1 MSTNAEPARIPAQQ
15 VKKLRELTGAG
26 FNACSQALVETAGD
40 MEKAVE
46 FLRKKGQAA
55 AQKKAERE
63 ATDGL
68 VSTYIH
74 AGGKIGVLLEVNCE
88 TDFVARTEEFQRLC
102 HEIAMHIAALDPR
115 YVRRED
121 VSKEIIER
129 EIEIGRDQARQA
141 KKPETIVEKIAIGKV
156 EKFYEENCL
165 YEQHFI
171 KDESVTVKEMIDQ
184 AIAKVGEK
192 ISVRRFVRMKVG
204 DVMAT
209 YAPGAPPKDNP
220 GAAADPESGENPPQ
234 QGGDGSA
241 AAPVKA

>member
-1 MSTNAEPARIPAQQ
+1 MTTNPEPVNISAQL

-26 FNACSQALVETAGD
+26 FNDCRAALAASSAN

-68 VSTYIH
+68 VSCYIH

-88 TDFVARTEEFQRLC
+88 TDFVARTDEFQRLC
-102 HEIAMHIAALDPR
+102 HDLAMHIAALDPR
-115 YVRRED
+115 FIRREE
-121 VSKEIIER
+121 VTPEILERER
-129 EIEIGRDQARQA
+129 EIARDQARQTG
-141 KKPETIVEKIAIGKV
+141 KPDHVIEKIVTGKM

-171 KDESVTVKEMIDQ
+171 RDESVTVKEMIDL

-192 ISVRRFVRMKVG
+192 ISVRRYVRMKVG
-204 DVMAT
+204 DATAT
-209 YAPGAPPKDNP
+209 YAAGSSPRVEPPD
-220 GAAADPESGENPPQ
+220 
-234 QGGDGSA
+234 SA
-241 AAPVKA
+241 VPAKA

>member
-1 MSTNAEPARIPAQQ
+1 MTTNPEPVNISAQL

-26 FNACSQALVETAGD
+26 FNDCRAALAASSAN

-68 VSTYIH
+68 VSCYIH

-88 TDFVARTEEFQRLC
+88 TDFVARTDEFQRLC
-102 HEIAMHIAALDPR
+102 HDLAMHIAALDPR
-115 YVRRED
+115 FIRREE
-121 VSKEIIER
+121 VTPEILERER
-129 EIEIGRDQARQA
+129 EISRDQARQTG
-141 KKPETIVEKIAIGKV
+141 KPDHVIEKIATGKM

-171 KDESVTVKEMIDQ
+171 RDESVTVKEMIDL

-192 ISVRRFVRMKVG
+192 ISVRRYVRMKVG
-204 DVMAT
+204 DAT
-209 YAPGAPPKDNP
+209 ATFAAGSSPRVEPPD
-220 GAAADPESGENPPQ
+220 
-234 QGGDGSA
+234 SA
-241 AAPVKA
+241 VPAKA

>member
-1 MSTNAEPARIPAQQ
+1 MTTNPEPVNISAQL

-26 FNACSQALVETAGD
+26 FNDCRAALAASSAN

-68 VSTYIH
+68 VSCYIH

-88 TDFVARTEEFQRLC
+88 TDFVARTDEFQRLC
-102 HEIAMHIAALDPR
+102 HDLAMHIAALDPR
-115 YVRRED
+115 FIRREE
-121 VSKEIIER
+121 VTPEILERER
-129 EIEIGRDQARQA
+129 EISRDQARQTG
-141 KKPETIVEKIAIGKV
+141 KPDHVIEKIATGKV

-171 KDESVTVKEMIDQ
+171 RDESVTVKEMIDL

-192 ISVRRFVRMKVG
+192 ISVRRYVRMKVG
-204 DVMAT
+204 DAT
-209 YAPGAPPKDNP
+209 ATFAAGSSPRVEPPD
-220 GAAADPESGENPPQ
+220 
-234 QGGDGSA
+234 SA
-241 AAPVKA
+241 VPAKA

>member
-1 MSTNAEPARIPAQQ
+1 MTTTPEPVNVPAQL

-26 FNACSQALVETAGD
+26 FADCRQALAASSAD
-40 MEKAVE
+40 IEKAVE

-88 TDFVARTEEFQRLC
+88 TDFVARTDEFQRLC
-102 HEIAMHIAALDPR
+102 HDLAMHIAALDPR
-115 YVRRED
+115 FIRRED
-121 VSKEIIER
+121 VTPEILER
-129 EIEIGRDQARQA
+129 ERDIARDQAKQTG
-141 KKPETIVEKIAIGKV
+141 KPDHVIEKITTGKM

-165 YEQHFI
+165 YEQHYI
-171 KDESVTVKEMIDQ
+171 RDESVTVKEMIDL

-192 ISVRRFVRMKVG
+192 ISVRRYVRMKVG
-204 DVMAT
+204 DATAT
-209 YAPGAPPKDNP
+209 YAAGASPRVDPPD
-220 GAAADPESGENPPQ
+220 AAAVP
-234 QGGDGSA
+234 A
-241 AAPVKA
+241 KA

>member
-1 MSTNAEPARIPAQQ
+1 MSTSDQTNIPAQA

-26 FNACSQALVETAGD
+26 FNACRQALIETSGD
-40 MEKAVE
+40 MDKAVD

-68 VSTYIH
+68 VSCYIH

-88 TDFVARTEEFQRLC
+88 TDFVARTDEFQRLC
-102 HEIAMHIAALDPR
+102 HDVAMHIAALNPR

-121 VSKEIIER
+121 VPHEVIER
-129 EIEIGRDQARQA
+129 ELEIGRDQARQA
-141 KKPETIVEKIAIGKV
+141 KKPETIIEKIAIGKV

-171 KDESVTVKEMIDQ
+171 KDESLTVNEMIVQ
-184 AIAKVGEK
+184 VIAKMGEK
-192 ISVRRFVRMKVG
+192 VSVRRFVRMKVG
-204 DVMAT
+204 DVEAT
-209 YAPGAPPKDNP
+209 YAAGTAPKQETESAGAS
-220 GAAADPESGENPPQ
+220 APQ
-234 QGGDGSA
+234 
-241 AAPVKA
+241 V